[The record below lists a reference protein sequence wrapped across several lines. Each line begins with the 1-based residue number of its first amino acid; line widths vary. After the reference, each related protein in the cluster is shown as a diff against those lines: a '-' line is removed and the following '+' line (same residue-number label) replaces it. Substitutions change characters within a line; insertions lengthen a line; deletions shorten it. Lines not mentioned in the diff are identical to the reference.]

1 MDDNNPTAGAAGL
14 LQGGN
19 PDPNP
24 NPTQGGDDA
33 FLQGF
38 EEADRAYLTEKGYNS
53 KEDLLAAL
61 RAADGKVALPTEKST
76 PEELSAFYN
85 KLGRPES
92 ADKYGLTLKNDE
104 NGEVAKALA
113 PAMFDA
119 GLTATQ
125 AAKMQEALDGF
136 SAAQVEGY
144 AKEQDSQMKALQKDW
159 GADYE
164 KNTEIARQAAR
175 KYGLT
180 QDKLVRLE
188 TALGSNELM
197 KLMYSIGSTIADPD
211 LKGATG
217 SSAKPSGAHYT
228 KEEAAAKMEELTKD
242 KEFGKKFMNKDP
254 DAIKLFNE
262 LNHAMAGGN

>member
-1 MDDNNPTAGAAGL
+1 MDDNNPTGGAAGL

-19 PDPNP
+19 PDPNQ
-24 NPTQGGDDA
+24 NPTQGADNA

-53 KEDLLAAL
+53 NADLLAAL
-61 RAADGKVALPTEKST
+61 RAADGKVSLPTDKST
-76 PEELSAFYN
+76 PEELAAFYN

-92 ADKYGLTLKNDE
+92 ADKYGFALKNDE

-113 PAMFDA
+113 PAMFEA

-136 SAAQVEGY
+136 SAAKLEAYV
-144 AKEQDSQMKALQKDW
+144 KEQDSQMKALQKDW
-159 GADYE
+159 GVDYE

-175 KYGLT
+175 KYGLE
-180 QDKLVRLE
+180 QEKLARLE

-197 KLMYSIGSTIADPD
+197 KLLYSIGSTIADPD

-228 KEEAAAKMEELTKD
+228 KEEAKAKMDALIKD

>member
-24 NPTQGGDDA
+24 KPTQGGDDA
-33 FLQGF
+33 FLHGF
-38 EEADRAYLTEKGYNS
+38 EEVDRAYLTEKGYNS

-76 PEELSAFYN
+76 PEELAAFYN

-136 SAAQVEGY
+136 SAAQVERY

-159 GADYE
+159 GL
-164 KNTEIARQAAR
+164 TMR
-175 KYGLT
+175 KT
-180 QDKLVRLE
+180 PKLPAKPPVN
-188 TALGSNELM
+188 TALRKTNWCAWKPRLGLM
-197 KLMYSIGSTIADPD
+197 S
-211 LKGATG
+211 
-217 SSAKPSGAHYT
+217 
-228 KEEAAAKMEELTKD
+228 
-242 KEFGKKFMNKDP
+242 
-254 DAIKLFNE
+254 
-262 LNHAMAGGN
+262 